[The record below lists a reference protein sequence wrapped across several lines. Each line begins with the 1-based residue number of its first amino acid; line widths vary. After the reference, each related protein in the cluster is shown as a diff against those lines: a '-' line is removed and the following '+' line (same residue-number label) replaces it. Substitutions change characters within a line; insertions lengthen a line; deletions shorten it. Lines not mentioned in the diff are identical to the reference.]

1 MQSATKTTT
10 LSLQKGVG
18 YIDLPKEIKTKKA
31 VINVQNKDNR
41 CFEYAILSAQHNEE
55 VDQKHTNR
63 PSKYKE
69 HLNKLNFTGIE
80 FPVSLKDID
89 KFEKQNPEIGINVFG
104 YDKDVHVLRL
114 NKTDP
119 QNAVDLLLITNE
131 ERQHYCWIKSFSR
144 LVGSQ
149 VTKHKCAVYFCKRCL
164 GHFSTPE
171 RLNNHLPKC
180 NGNPDDI
187 KALNTKLKS
196 KQ

>member
-10 LSLQKGVG
+10 SSPQKEAG
-18 YIDLPKEIKTKKA
+18 YIDLLKEIKAKKA

-41 CFEYAILSAQHNEE
+41 CFEYAILSEQYNKEIKANPE
-55 VDQKHTNR
+55 R

-89 KFEKQNPEIGINVFG
+89 KFEKQNPEIRINVFG
-104 YDKDVHVLRL
+104 YDKDVHTLRL

-119 QNAVDLLLITNE
+119 QNAIDLLLITKE
-131 ERQHYCWIKSFSR
+131 ERQHYCWIKSFSK

-149 VTKHKCAVYFCKRCL
+149 VTKNEHKIYFCKRCL
-164 GHFSTPE
+164 NHFYSPE

-180 NGNPDDI
+180 NGNPENI

>member
-18 YIDLPKEIKTKKA
+18 YIDLPKEIKAKKA

-41 CFEYAILSAQHNEE
+41 CFEYAILSVQYNKEIKE
-55 VDQKHTNR
+55 KHER

-69 HLNKLNFTGIE
+69 YLGQLNFTSIE

-89 KFEKQNPEIGINVFG
+89 KFEKQNPEIGVNVFG
-104 YDKDVHVLRL
+104 YDKDVHTLRL

-119 QNAVDLLLITNE
+119 QNAIDLLLITNGE
-131 ERQHYCWIKSFSR
+131 EKQHYCWIKNFSK

-149 VTKHKCAVYFCKRCL
+149 VTKNEHKIYFCKRCL
-164 GHFSTPE
+164 GHFSSPE

-180 NGNPDDI
+180 NGNPEDI